1 MKIFSRI
8 AGMGSFLPANI
19 VTNQDLA
26 HQVETSHE
34 WIVERTGIERRH
46 ILTEKETSGSMALE
60 ASKQAI
66 ENAGISPKDIDMI
79 IVATTTPD
87 MILPSIA
94 CLLQQQL
101 GTNLCPAFDLV
112 AACTGFIYGLSI
124 ADQYIKTGAAKN
136 ILMVAA
142 EAMSRITDWSD
153 RRTCVLFGDG
163 AGAVIL
169 QPSEK
174 PGVISTHLH
183 ASGYDK
189 ELLWVPS
196 ALPSQKSDT
205 PPYVQM
211 KGKELFRVAVNRL
224 SEAVDEVLASANINS
239 HEIDWLIPHQANYRI
254 IQAIAKKLD
263 LPMEKVVLTVQ
274 DHGNTSAASVP
285 LAMHTAIQD
294 GRVKRGDTL
303 LLEAFGAGLTWG
315 SALVIY

>member
-1 MKIFSRI
+1 MRNYSRI

-19 VTNQDLA
+19 VTNEDLA
-26 HQVETSHE
+26 KQVETSHE
-34 WIVERTGIERRH
+34 WIMERTGIERRH
-46 ILTEKETSGSMALE
+46 ILSEKETSGTMALE
-60 ASKQAI
+60 AAKQAI
-66 ENAGISPKDIDMI
+66 ESAGISPKDIDMI

-94 CLLQQQL
+94 CLLQAQL

-136 ILMVAA
+136 ILLVST
-142 EAMSRITDWSD
+142 EAMSRITDWTD

-169 QPSEK
+169 QPSDK
-174 PGVISTHLH
+174 PGVLSTHLH

-224 SEAVDEVLASANINS
+224 SEAVDEVLASANITS
-239 HEIDWLIPHQANYRI
+239 DQIDWLIPHQANYRI

-263 LPMEKVVLTVQ
+263 LSMDKVVLTVQ

-294 GRVKRGDTL
+294 GRIKRGDTL

-315 SALVIY
+315 SALVVY